1 MNNYLKTHSQN
12 VNVEILEVLLVLNL
26 RDVNLD
32 AEKEQEVKNKKLQ
45 AKKGRLLQLSKKER
59 KVCDLTGAGCHFSN

>member
-1 MNNYLKTHSQN
+1 M
-12 VNVEILEVLLVLNL
+12 EILEVLLVLNL

-45 AKKGRLLQLSKKER
+45 AKKGRILQLSKKER
-59 KVCDLTGAGCHFSN
+59 KVCDLPGTCCHSSNQNMGK